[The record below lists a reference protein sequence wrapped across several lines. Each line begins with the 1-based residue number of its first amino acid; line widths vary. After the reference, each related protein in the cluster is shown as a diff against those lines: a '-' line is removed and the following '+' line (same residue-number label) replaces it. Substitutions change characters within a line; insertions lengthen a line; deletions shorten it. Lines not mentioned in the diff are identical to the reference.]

1 MTWFCAIKM
10 ELQEKKKKKN
20 NQLKE
25 WFEITS
31 SFKLDTFP

>member
-10 ELQEKKKKKN
+10 ELQEKKKKN